1 MSKNNKIFHCSLL
14 SALCA
19 LCVAFSAA
27 DAATQP
33 FSKYGQIQNVQDYS
47 SNPFWT
53 PSSPYNQRMPQPIYV
68 QGTDVDTGDCTRV
81 VSALVASYC
90 ATRNN
95 CIGVSLDDARPTLT
109 VQLASIPNHNYV
121 TACAGFLDSAFKTYK
136 DNNANAAP
144 RASGVATPF
153 PAASGVA
160 TDKNTNS
167 NIQIEN
173 PYSDKLP
180 SFNGDNW
187 GEQIMERTRE
197 LEDLQAQNGAND
209 VALAKADFPT
219 TTADL
224 TMSERMANKAA
235 GYEPFKDAS
244 AYKQLNIEDEE
255 TYLERQERRRA
266 AYCDWAQKQLA
277 ALDADLATLQNCM
290 KQGVRFADCKTL
302 GVY

>member
-1 MSKNNKIFHCSLL
+1 MKPSMIYSLL
-14 SALCA
+14 SALCT
-19 LCVAFSAA
+19 LFVAFGAA

-53 PSSPYNQRMPQPIYV
+53 PSSPYNQHMPQPIYV

-121 TACAGFLDSAFKTYK
+121 TACAGFLDSEFKTYK

-160 TDKNTNS
+160 TDQNTNS
-167 NIQIEN
+167 NIKIEN

-244 AYKQLNIEDEE
+244 AYKQLNIED
-255 TYLERQERRRA
+255 LARQERRRA
-266 AYCDWAQKQLA
+266 AYCDWAQKQMA

-290 KQGVRFADCKTL
+290 KQGVHFADCKTL

>member
-1 MSKNNKIFHCSLL
+1 MKPSMFYYLC

-19 LCVAFSAA
+19 VVLCANA

-33 FSKYGQIQNVQDYS
+33 LSKYGQIQNVQDYS
-47 SNPFWT
+47 SNPFWN

-144 RASGVATPF
+144 RASGVAT
-153 PAASGVA
+153 
-160 TDKNTNS
+160 DNNTNS
-167 NIQIEN
+167 NIKIKN
-173 PYSDKLP
+173 PYQEQLP

-197 LEDLQAQNGAND
+197 LEDLQAQNGANN
-209 VALAKADFPT
+209 VTLAKTDFPT
-219 TTADL
+219 TAADL

-235 GYEPFKDAS
+235 GYEPFKDTS

-255 TYLERQERRRA
+255 TYLARQAQRRA

>member
-1 MSKNNKIFHCSLL
+1 MKPSMIYSLL
-14 SALCA
+14 SALCT
-19 LCVAFSAA
+19 LFVAFGAA

-167 NIQIEN
+167 NIKIEN

-255 TYLERQERRRA
+255 TYLARQERRRA
-266 AYCDWAQKQLA
+266 AYCDWAQKQMA
-277 ALDADLATLQNCM
+277 TLDADLATLQNCM
-290 KQGVRFADCKTL
+290 KQGVHFADCKTL

>member
-1 MSKNNKIFHCSLL
+1 MKPSMIYSLL
-14 SALCA
+14 SALCT
-19 LCVAFSAA
+19 LFVAFGAA

-144 RASGVATPF
+144 RASGVAT
-153 PAASGVA
+153 
-160 TDKNTNS
+160 DKNTNS
-167 NIQIEN
+167 NIKIEN

-266 AYCDWAQKQLA
+266 AYCDWAQKQMA

-290 KQGVRFADCKTL
+290 KQGVHFADCKTL

>member
-1 MSKNNKIFHCSLL
+1 MKPSMIYSLL

-19 LCVAFSAA
+19 LCVAFGTA

-53 PSSPYNQRMPQPIYV
+53 PSSPYNQHMPQPIYV

-167 NIQIEN
+167 NIKIEN

-197 LEDLQAQNGAND
+197 LEDLQAQSGAND

-219 TTADL
+219 PTPDL
-224 TMSERMANKAA
+224 AMSERMANKAA
-235 GYEPFKDAS
+235 DYEQFKDAS

-266 AYCDWAQKQLA
+266 AYCEYAQTQLA
-277 ALDADLATLQNCM
+277 VLDADLATLQKCM

>member
-1 MSKNNKIFHCSLL
+1 MKPSMFYYLC

-19 LCVAFSAA
+19 VVLCANA

-33 FSKYGQIQNVQDYS
+33 LSKYGQIQNVQNYS
-47 SNPFWT
+47 SNPFWN

-144 RASGVATPF
+144 RASGVVTPF

-160 TDKNTNS
+160 TDTNTNS
-167 NIQIEN
+167 NIKIEN
-173 PYSDKLP
+173 PYQEQLP

-187 GEQIMERTRE
+187 ANRLWNAPVNWKIYRRKTVQIVSHW
-197 LEDLQAQNGAND
+197 QKPIFQ
-209 VALAKADFPT
+209 P
-219 TTADL
+219 
-224 TMSERMANKAA
+224 
-235 GYEPFKDAS
+235 P
-244 AYKQLNIEDEE
+244 
-255 TYLERQERRRA
+255 RRI
-266 AYCDWAQKQLA
+266 
-277 ALDADLATLQNCM
+277 
-290 KQGVRFADCKTL
+290 
-302 GVY
+302 

>member
-1 MSKNNKIFHCSLL
+1 MKPSMFYYLC

-19 LCVAFSAA
+19 VVLCANA

-33 FSKYGQIQNVQDYS
+33 LSKYGQIQNVQDYS
-47 SNPFWT
+47 SNPFWN

-144 RASGVATPF
+144 RA
-153 PAASGVA
+153 
-160 TDKNTNS
+160 TDNNTNS
-167 NIQIEN
+167 NIKIKN
-173 PYSDKLP
+173 PYQEQLP

-197 LEDLQAQNGAND
+197 LEDLQAQNGANN
-209 VALAKADFPT
+209 VTLAKTDFPT
-219 TTADL
+219 TAADL

-235 GYEPFKDAS
+235 GYEPFKDTS

-255 TYLERQERRRA
+255 TYLARQAQRRA

>member
-1 MSKNNKIFHCSLL
+1 MKPSMIYSLL
-14 SALCA
+14 SALCT
-19 LCVAFSAA
+19 LFVAFGAA

-167 NIQIEN
+167 NIKIEN

-209 VALAKADFPT
+209 AALAKADFPT

-255 TYLERQERRRA
+255 TYLARQERRRA
-266 AYCDWAQKQLA
+266 AYCDWAQKQMA
-277 ALDADLATLQNCM
+277 TLDADLATLQNCM
-290 KQGVRFADCKTL
+290 KQGVHFADCKTL

>member
-1 MSKNNKIFHCSLL
+1 MKPSMIYSLL
-14 SALCA
+14 SALCT
-19 LCVAFSAA
+19 LFVAFGAA

-53 PSSPYNQRMPQPIYV
+53 PSSPYNQRMPQPIYI

-121 TACAGFLDSAFKTYK
+121 TACAGFLDSAFKMYK

-167 NIQIEN
+167 NIKIEN

-209 VALAKADFPT
+209 AALAKADFPT

-255 TYLERQERRRA
+255 TYLARQERRRA
-266 AYCDWAQKQLA
+266 AYCDWAQKQMA
-277 ALDADLATLQNCM
+277 VLDADLATLQNCM

>member
-1 MSKNNKIFHCSLL
+1 MKPSMIYSLL
-14 SALCA
+14 SALCT
-19 LCVAFSAA
+19 LFMAFGTA

-33 FSKYGQIQNVQDYS
+33 LSKYGQIQNVQDYS
-47 SNPFWT
+47 SNPFWN

-95 CIGVSLDDARPTLT
+95 CIGVILDDARPTLT

-136 DNNANAAP
+136 DNYANAAP

-153 PAASGVA
+153 PAASGIA
-160 TDKNTNS
+160 TDNNTNS
-167 NIQIEN
+167 NIKIKN
-173 PYSDKLP
+173 PYQEQLP

-209 VALAKADFPT
+209 VALAKTDFPT
-219 TTADL
+219 TAADL

-235 GYEPFKDAS
+235 GYEPFKGTS
-244 AYKQLNIEDEE
+244 AYQQLNIEDEE
-255 TYLERQERRRA
+255 TYLERQAQRRA